1 MNAELLAALIAVE
14 SGGNDLARGRHGELG
29 ALQVRPCVVADVNR
43 VAGTHYRWAEMTNRW
58 AALGV
63 FRIYTGHYCTE
74 ARLGR
79 PATNQ
84 DMARVWHGGPS
95 GWKRRKTV
103 AYWKRVRARM
113 SASLAG
119 GTDPRQ

>member
-29 ALQVRPCVVADVNR
+29 ALQVRPCVVKDVNR
-43 VAGTHYRWAEMTNRW
+43 IAGTHYRWAEMTNRW

-63 FRIYTGHYCTE
+63 FRIYTGHYCAE
-74 ARLGR
+74 DRLGR
-79 PATNQ
+79 PATSQ
-84 DMARVWHGGPS
+84 DLARVWHGGPN

-103 AYWKRVRARM
+103 AYWKRVQARM
-113 SASLAG
+113 GVSLRSD
-119 GTDPRQ
+119 TDPRQ